1 MVRDAAGTYPA
12 FTAQGP
18 NVTHLFRSNP
28 DVTIGTAFNEV
39 LVEARTGQDRALEM
53 LYRDLAPGV
62 IGYLRT
68 QGASDPEELAAE
80 VFSSVIRSLPRF
92 EGDEEKFRA
101 WVFSIAHRE
110 LLDDQQSRLLRGEHL
125 TDPQHLAGALAAWD
139 RRGPEVHAFKRVGTR
154 WAAEA
159 LLRLPPD
166 ERAALLLHVVGGLP
180 VQRIASVLGRSVPAT
195 TALESRAV
203 GTLAR
208 KVEEDGV
215 A

>member
-1 MVRDAAGTYPA
+1 MTIGPA
-12 FTAQGP
+12 F
-18 NVTHLFRSNP
+18 
-28 DVTIGTAFNEV
+28 DEV
-39 LVEARTGQDRALEM
+39 LIGARGGQDWALEM

-68 QGASDPEELAAE
+68 QGASDAEELAAE
-80 VFSSVIRSLPRF
+80 VFTNVVRNLPRF

-101 WVFSIAHRE
+101 WVFSMAHRQ
-110 LLDDQQSRLLRGEHL
+110 LLADQESRLLRGEHM

-139 RRGPEVHAFKRVGTR
+139 RRGPEVHVFRRVGTR

-159 LLRLPPD
+159 LLCLPPE

-180 VQRIASVLGRSVPAT
+180 VPRVASVLGQSVAAT

-215 A
+215 S

>member
-1 MVRDAAGTYPA
+1 MYPFLTSVPPA
-12 FTAQGP
+12 
-18 NVTHLFRSNP
+18 V
-28 DVTIGTAFNEV
+28 VTIGLAFDDV
-39 LVEARTGQDRALEM
+39 LKGARTGDDWALEM
-53 LYRDLAPGV
+53 LYRDLAPAV
-62 IGYLRT
+62 IAYLRT
-68 QGASDPEELAAE
+68 QGAADPDELASE
-80 VFSSVIRSLPRF
+80 VFAEMIRNLPTF
-92 EGDEEKFRA
+92 QGDEERFRA
-101 WVFSIAHRE
+101 WVFSLTHRH
-110 LLDDQQSRLLRGEHL
+110 LLDEQQTRLLRGEHL

-159 LLRLPPD
+159 LLCLPPD
-166 ERAALLLHVVGGLP
+166 ERAALLLHIVGGLP

-215 A
+215 S

>member
-1 MVRDAAGTYPA
+1 M
-12 FTAQGP
+12 
-18 NVTHLFRSNP
+18 
-28 DVTIGTAFNEV
+28 TIGMAFEEV
-39 LVEARTGQDRALEM
+39 LVEARTGHEWALEM

-80 VFSSVIRSLPRF
+80 VFSNAVRNLPRF
-92 EGDEEKFRA
+92 DGDEERFRA
-101 WVFSIAHRE
+101 WVFSMAHRR
-110 LLDDQQSRLLRGEHL
+110 LLDDEESRQLRGEHL

-139 RRGPEVHAFKRVGTR
+139 RKGPEVHTFKRVGTR

-159 LLRLPPD
+159 LLRLPPE
-166 ERAALLLHVVGGLP
+166 ERAALLLHIVGGLP
-180 VQRIASVLGRSVPAT
+180 VTRIASVLGKSVPAT
-195 TALESRAV
+195 TALEARAV

-215 A
+215 S

>member
-1 MVRDAAGTYPA
+1 MTIGPA
-12 FTAQGP
+12 F
-18 NVTHLFRSNP
+18 
-28 DVTIGTAFNEV
+28 DEV
-39 LVEARTGQDRALEM
+39 LVGARTRHEWALEM
-53 LYRDLAPGV
+53 LYRDLAPAV

-80 VFSSVIRSLPRF
+80 VFTNVVGNLPKF
-92 EGDEEKFRA
+92 EGDEERFRA
-101 WVFSIAHRE
+101 WVFSMAHRR
-110 LLDDQQSRLLRGEHL
+110 LLEDQEMRRLRGEHM

-139 RRGPEVHAFKRVGTR
+139 RHGPEVHAFKRVGTR

-166 ERAALLLHVVGGLP
+166 ERAALLLHIVGGLP
-180 VQRIASVLGRSVPAT
+180 VPRIASVLGKSVPAT

-215 A
+215 S

>member
-1 MVRDAAGTYPA
+1 M
-12 FTAQGP
+12 
-18 NVTHLFRSNP
+18 
-28 DVTIGTAFNEV
+28 TIGMAFEEV
-39 LVEARTGQDRALEM
+39 LVEARTGHDWALEM

-68 QGASDPEELAAE
+68 QGASGPEELAAE
-80 VFSSVIRSLPRF
+80 VFSNAVRNLPRF
-92 EGDEEKFRA
+92 DGDEERFRA
-101 WVFSIAHRE
+101 WVFSMAHRM
-110 LLDDQQSRLLRGEHL
+110 LLEDQESRLLRGEHL

-139 RRGPEVHAFKRVGTR
+139 RQSPEVHTFKRVGTR

-166 ERAALLLHVVGGLP
+166 ERAALLLHLVGGLP
-180 VQRIASVLGRSVPAT
+180 VPRVASVLGKTVPAT
-195 TALESRAV
+195 TALEARAV

-215 A
+215 S

>member
-1 MVRDAAGTYPA
+1 MYSSLTSVP
-12 FTAQGP
+12 P
-18 NVTHLFRSNP
+18 SV
-28 DVTIGTAFNEV
+28 VTIGMAFDDV
-39 LVEARTGQDRALEM
+39 LEGARTGDEWALEM
-53 LYRDLAPGV
+53 LYRDLAPAV

-68 QGASDPEELAAE
+68 QGAADAEELASE
-80 VFSSVIRSLPRF
+80 VFTGVIRNLPQF
-92 EGDEEKFRA
+92 EGDEERFRG
-101 WVFSIAHRE
+101 WVFSMAHRQ
-110 LLDDQQSRLLRGEHL
+110 LLEEQESRRLRGEHL

-180 VQRIASVLGRSVPAT
+180 VQRIASVLGKSVPAT

-215 A
+215 S

>member
-1 MVRDAAGTYPA
+1 MA
-12 FTAQGP
+12 
-18 NVTHLFRSNP
+18 
-28 DVTIGTAFNEV
+28 IGTAFDEA
-39 LVEARTGQDRALEM
+39 LVEARTGQDWALEM

-68 QGASDPEELAAE
+68 QGARDPEEVAAE
-80 VFSSVIRSLPRF
+80 VFSGVIRDLPKF
-92 EGDEEKFRA
+92 EGDEERFRA
-101 WVFSIAHRE
+101 WVFSMAHRQLIEE
-110 LLDDQQSRLLRGEHL
+110 LESRQLRGEHL

-139 RRGPEVHAFKRVGTR
+139 RHGPEVHTFKRVGTR

-159 LLRLPPD
+159 LLCLPPE

-180 VQRIASVLGRSVPAT
+180 VPRIASVLGKSVPAT
-195 TALESRAV
+195 TALEARAV

-215 A
+215 S

>member
-1 MVRDAAGTYPA
+1 MA
-12 FTAQGP
+12 FD
-18 NVTHLFRSNP
+18 
-28 DVTIGTAFNEV
+28 DVLKG
-39 LVEARTGQDRALEM
+39 ARTGDDWALEM
-53 LYRDLAPGV
+53 LYRDLAPAV

-68 QGASDPEELAAE
+68 QGAADPEEVASEVLAGM
-80 VFSSVIRSLPRF
+80 IRNLPSF
-92 EGDEEKFRA
+92 EGDEERFRA
-101 WVFSIAHRE
+101 WVFSMAHQQ
-110 LLDDQQSRLLRGEHL
+110 LLDEQQSRLLRGERL

-159 LLRLPPD
+159 LLCLPPD
-166 ERAALLLHVVGGLP
+166 ERAALLLHIVGGLP

-215 A
+215 S

>member
-1 MVRDAAGTYPA
+1 
-12 FTAQGP
+12 
-18 NVTHLFRSNP
+18 
-28 DVTIGTAFNEV
+28 VTIGAAFDEV
-39 LVEARTGQDRALEM
+39 LVEARTGHDWALER

-80 VFSSVIRSLPRF
+80 VFSGVIRSLPRF
-92 EGDEEKFRA
+92 DGDEERFQA
-101 WVFSIAHRE
+101 WVFSMAHRRLIE
-110 LLDDQQSRLLRGEHL
+110 DQESPLRAEHL

-139 RRGPEVHAFKRVGTR
+139 RHGPEVHTFKRVGTR

-159 LLRLPPD
+159 LLCLPPE
-166 ERAALLLHVVGGLP
+166 ERAVLLLHVVGGLP
-180 VQRIASVLGRSVPAT
+180 VPRIASVLGKSVPAT
-195 TALESRAV
+195 TALEARAV